1 MRTPRKATAG
11 FTIIEVVLAM
21 GILLLGMTS
30 ILGMLSFG
38 AALSRTAQL
47 RASAAAAAEAVVL
60 DLEETL
66 FPLLEDPDTGQLVV
80 GEPRKV
86 VDRPVPGHPGILYS
100 ATAEPDPS
108 SASSLSA
115 ASGQPLGNPTRYRVD
130 VHMRWTSSGQ
140 ARSRVFTTLLLR
152 EVPFGERMRRL
163 FVSGA
168 PLDGPASAGAA
179 PGDVTDVAS
188 ESDQ

>member
-1 MRTPRKATAG
+1 MRHAPRKTAARRAG
-11 FTIIEVVLAM
+11 FTIVEVVLAM

-47 RASAAAAAEAVVL
+47 RASSAAAAEAVVA

-66 FPLLEDPDTGQLVV
+66 FGLFLDPATGDLVV
-80 GEPRKV
+80 GAPRDV

-100 ATAEPDPS
+100 AVATPVDPG
-108 SASSLSA
+108 
-115 ASGQPLGNPTRYRVD
+115 SGGLNDDARRYRVD
-130 VHMRWTSSGQ
+130 VSMRWITGGQ
-140 ARSRVFTTLLLR
+140 TRSREFTTLLLR

-163 FVSGA
+163 FVSGQTPEVLGA
-168 PLDGPASAGAA
+168 ESADDADA
-179 PGDVTDVAS
+179 TEPGS
-188 ESDQ
+188 P